1 MKHIPSEMKQFSL
14 SFEGLPPLSKMK
26 QFSLSFECLPPLSK
40 MKQFSL
46 SFECLFP
53 LSYTN
58 MNQIYSKNETILPL
72 FRRFVPSLAEG
83 PQTRTSSMIYF
94 RHQNWHSQLLNT
106 EINKYKCTNTQIL
119 YNMFSHASI
128 CRRPFSKL
136 TSLSHSWN
144 WIWSSNAKNLVM
156 NAGEGQSRIYKPLPC
171 SVCQSC

>member
-14 SFEGLPPLSKMK
+14 SFEG
-26 QFSLSFECLPPLSK
+26 LPPLSK

-83 PQTRTSSMIYF
+83 PKGGPKGRRLELLVWYILDTRTDIP
-94 RHQNWHSQLLNT
+94 N
-106 EINKYKCTNTQIL
+106 C
-119 YNMFSHASI
+119 
-128 CRRPFSKL
+128 
-136 TSLSHSWN
+136 
-144 WIWSSNAKNLVM
+144 
-156 NAGEGQSRIYKPLPC
+156 
-171 SVCQSC
+171 